1 MRRAR
6 YIPIVQVNRHAV
18 SANEGY
24 AIALRNQRASLAVT
38 KKWLA
43 DLIASGA
50 ELSEFGHTR
59 EQLER
64 EVKLLEGRVRVMAL
78 Y

>member
-6 YIPIVQVNRHAV
+6 YIPIVSINRHAV

-24 AIALRNQRASLAVT
+24 AIALRNERANLAVT
-38 KKWLA
+38 REWLA
-43 DLIASGA
+43 
-50 ELSEFGHTR
+50 ELNRLGTETHMGRTR
-59 EQLER
+59 EQLEA
-64 EVKLLEGRVRVMAL
+64 EIKLLEGRVRVKAL